1 MSMWG
6 QRLGVFD
13 LETTGVDVDTSRIV
27 SACIA
32 VLDEDGGVV
41 SRWNWLA
48 DPGIDIPEGASA
60 VHGITTES
68 AQEHG
73 RPAQLVIAEIVQTLR
88 VLFDS
93 GIPVTVYNAPY
104 DLSLLDRE
112 CRRHGLEP
120 LGKLSPVIDPLVIDK
135 AVDRYRKG
143 KRTLE
148 VTSTVYEVALDDAHD
163 AGADAI
169 AAGRVALALL
179 RRYPDELDIPLDDLH
194 GRQEVWHAE
203 QAASFQEYLRSKRG
217 DDSYVADPSW
227 PLKPT
232 VDTSSFVDTQP
243 IPPLPPRRGNVPVLD
258 FSATGVL
265 ALETSRGEATES
277 DARRYASRAERL
289 ASEPVPPTPL
299 PSEPPHEDPFVDSSE
314 DSEPAWIIEPSD
326 VPLIVVDRVEVES
339 VAYDLDSGSV
349 SSDSLTVTELVGS
362 FPGRDRD
369 LPDTDDT
376 DVVESLVGQGNAGA
390 WVLDEGS
397 APDAEPDE
405 RSEAGD
411 AEYAAAE
418 LGPDSEPMSASDAVG
433 EPDDDPVP
441 AGPPQAVLR
450 IAAAIVTDAE
460 GRCLLVRKAG
470 TTAFMQPGGKLETG
484 ESALDALAR
493 ELQEELGLELDESTA
508 EYLGVFRADA
518 ANEPH
523 TIVSAAVFALET
535 STPLEAHGEIEELLW
550 IDELDGLQ
558 VELAPLTRDE
568 LLPLWASRRTGAAL
582 F

>member
-1 MSMWG
+1 MSTWG
-6 QRLGVFD
+6 ERLGVFD

-32 VLDEDGGVV
+32 VLDESGDVV

-60 VHGITTES
+60 VHGITTQR
-68 AQEHG
+68 AQEEG
-73 RPAQLVIAEIVQTLR
+73 RPATLVIAEIVQTLR

-112 CRRHGLEP
+112 CRRHGLQP
-120 LGKLSPVIDPLVIDK
+120 LETLSPVIDPLVIDK

-148 VTSTVYEVALDDAHD
+148 VTAGVYEVALDDAHD

-179 RRYPDELDIPLDDLH
+179 RRYPDELDIALDDLH

-227 PLKPT
+227 PIKPAI
-232 VDTSSFVDTQP
+232 DTNSFVDTQP

-265 ALETSRGEATES
+265 ALETSRGEASEA
-277 DARRYASRAERL
+277 DARRFNSQASRLSARPD
-289 ASEPVPPTPL
+289 PVESVPAD
-299 PSEPPHEDPFVDSSE
+299 DPFVEMEE
-314 DSEPAWIIEPSD
+314 DSEPAWIVEPTD
-326 VPLIVVDRVEVES
+326 VPLVVVDRIEVDRFEVDS
-339 VAYDLDSGSV
+339 VDLDTGTVRSE
-349 SSDSLTVTELVGS
+349 SLTVTELVGS
-362 FPGRDRD
+362 FPSRDRD
-369 LPDTDDT
+369 RPDADET
-376 DVVESLVGQGNAGA
+376 DVVEALDLRNDSAA
-390 WVLDEGS
+390 WVLDDSPEPPFD
-397 APDAEPDE
+397 AP
-405 RSEAGD
+405 
-411 AEYAAAE
+411 
-418 LGPDSEPMSASDAVG
+418 EPMAASDAVG
-433 EPDDDPVP
+433 EPEGEPETP

-450 IAAAIVTDAE
+450 IAAAIVTDPD

-470 TTAFMQPGGKLETG
+470 TSAFMQPGGKLEAG

-493 ELQEELGLELDESTA
+493 ELQEELGLELDESAA

-523 TIVSAAVFALET
+523 TVVSAAVFALET
-535 STPLEAHGEIEELLW
+535 AAHLEPHGEIEELLW
-550 IDELDGLQ
+550 IDELDGLHA
-558 VELAPLTRDE
+558 ELAPLSRDE
-568 LLPLWASRRTGAAL
+568 LLPLWASRRAGTTL